1 MSLVRMEPLDDG
13 LVRVVLAS
21 PKVNAMGSQLLA
33 QLTVGLE
40 GLASNDKVTGALLTG
55 EGKCFSA
62 GLDLKE
68 VIDFHRPALIDF
80 LTTLDR
86 TFRAAFAFPKP
97 LACAVGG
104 HAIAGGMVLALATD
118 HFALGAGG
126 HRLGLTEVAVGVPF
140 PRSAL
145 EIVRTAL
152 PDRTLRRLVLQPDTV
167 TADEA
172 HPLGIGDSY
181 GNAPE
186 DAAVAWLR
194 QAVSHPAVPFA
205 RAKLQI
211 RELALERWDRLAA
224 GDRERVADAILSDS
238 TRTALRKAL
247 G

>member
-13 LVRVVLAS
+13 LVRLVLDS

-33 QLTVGLE
+33 QLAVGLE
-40 GLASNDKVTGALLTG
+40 GLAANDQIRGVLIAG

-68 VIDFHRPALIDF
+68 VVDLERAPLIDF
-80 LTTLDR
+80 LAVLDR
-86 TFRAAFAFPKP
+86 ALLAAFAFPKP
-97 LACAVGG
+97 LACAIEG
-104 HAIAGGMVLALATD
+104 HAIAGGMVLALASD

-152 PDRTLRRLVLQPDTV
+152 PDHTLRRLTLQPDTV
-167 TADEA
+167 TADELHA
-172 HPLGIGDSY
+172 LGVGDSY
-181 GNAPE
+181 GE
-186 DAAVAWLR
+186 DPGKMALEWLHQAAAL
-194 QAVSHPAVPFA
+194 PARSFA
-205 RAKLQI
+205 MAKQQV
-211 RELALERWDRLAA
+211 RELPLERWTVHADA
-224 GDRERVADAILSDS
+224 DRETVADIILSS
-238 TRTALRKAL
+238 TTQAALRGAL